1 MKEQIKES
9 IQSILIDSR
18 FLKLHKDNRGKW
30 RVENINQKHLKNF
43 QAFSLNVA
51 QEAADLSKAKFV
63 YLKSTIDVI
72 YQYSK
77 EPGVFRVLLV

>member
-1 MKEQIKES
+1 MYYPVPEISFKDGLWLTLTFYLQLCMKDQRKES

-51 QEAADLSKAKFV
+51 QEAADLSKA
-63 YLKSTIDVI
+63 
-72 YQYSK
+72 
-77 EPGVFRVLLV
+77 